1 MSNPK
6 WNYEQ
11 LEICMVQLLDSED
24 NLLSNISE
32 IKNELR
38 RIKVSVMVT
47 TAKTINVYWNV
58 QC

>member
-1 MSNPK
+1 
-6 WNYEQ
+6 
-11 LEICMVQLLDSED
+11 MVQLLDSED